1 MRTLLILLLAGAL
14 AVGGFLTKPGEDAQR
29 ANADKVLAERRGGFD
44 VGDLI
49 GDVLGSRKDE
59 RKFEDLMVATRY
71 SVRSGDSVVLECLG
85 LYAQFLCSQPE
96 AK

>member
-1 MRTLLILLLAGAL
+1 MRTLIILLLAGAL
-14 AVGGFLTKPGEDAQR
+14 ALGGYLTKPSEDAHR

-49 GDVLGSRKDE
+49 GDVLGGGRDE

-71 SVRSGDSVVLECLG
+71 TVRSGDDVVLECLG
-85 LYAQFLCSQPE
+85 LYAQYLCSQPE

>member
-1 MRTLLILLLAGAL
+1 MRTLIILLLAGAL
-14 AVGGFLTKPGEDAQR
+14 AFGGYLTRPGEDAQR

-49 GDVLGSRKDE
+49 GDVLGGRKEE
-59 RKFEDLMVATRY
+59 RKFEDMMVATRY
-71 SVRSGDSVVLECLG
+71 SIRSGDEVVIECFG
-85 LYAQFLCSQPE
+85 LFAQYLCSQPE